1 MIMKTLNTQDR
12 VKINKVLAAV
22 QAVRNLDAEMP
33 LGQLVFFLTVAKNE
47 GAPLRE
53 IAAQCDMLMG
63 TASRY
68 MSNLQFIPRYRQ
80 QAGVS
85 LIEAF
90 DNPADRRQKVI
101 VLTPAGRTLLE
112 DLTKE

>member
-1 MIMKTLNTQDR
+1 MKKLTTEER
-12 VKINKVLAAV
+12 VKVNKVLGAV
-22 QAVRNLDAEMP
+22 QAVRSLDSEMP

-53 IAAQCDMLMG
+53 IAEQCNMLMG

-68 MSNLQFIPRYRQ
+68 MANLQFIPRYRQ

>member
-1 MIMKTLNTQDR
+1 MKALTKTERIQ
-12 VKINKVLAAV
+12 VNKVLNMV
-22 QAVRNLDAEMP
+22 NTVRNLDSEMP

-47 GAPLRE
+47 GAPLRD
-53 IAAQCDMLMG
+53 IAAECGMLMG

-101 VLTPAGRTLLE
+101 VLTPAGRALLE